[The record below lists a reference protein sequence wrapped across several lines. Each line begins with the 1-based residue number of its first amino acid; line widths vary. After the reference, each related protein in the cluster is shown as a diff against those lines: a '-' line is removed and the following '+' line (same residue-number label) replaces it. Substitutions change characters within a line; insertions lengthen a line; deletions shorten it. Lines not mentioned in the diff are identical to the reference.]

1 MTFFLNFDNTFW
13 FPVTEGGN
21 HMFECLERSH
31 LSLST
36 LFCRYLVFV
45 YLVTLVYDL
54 FSLVLPILQKQKV
67 PNHIILRQLVWI
79 GIAYLIMKNHPLG
92 FPIFVPLTH
101 SILKVLNN
109 MLTVMN
115 TASPEL
121 KPEKMWSQRLAITSI
136 LLHFLMLIHQIYFY
150 THTSCI
156 SKWVTTGITTGAAI
170 QTLSLISSLNSP
182 WKSKANH
189 LNEFILG

>member
-1 MTFFLNFDNTFW
+1 VCLFYFVVV
-13 FPVTEGGN
+13 VTEGGN
-21 HMFECLERSH
+21 HLFECVERSH

-36 LFCRYLVFV
+36 VFCRYLVFM
-45 YLVTLVYDL
+45 YLATLVYDL

-79 GIAYLIMKNHPLG
+79 GIAYITMRNHPLG
-92 FPIFVPLTH
+92 FPILVPLTH

-115 TASPEL
+115 TASAEL
-121 KPEKMWSQRLAITSI
+121 KPERMWSQRLALMSI
-136 LLHFLMLIHQIYFY
+136 LLHVLMLTHQVYFH
-150 THTSCI
+150 THSSCI
-156 SKWVTTGITTGAAI
+156 SKSVTTAITTGAAI
-170 QTLSLISSLNSP
+170 QTLSIISSLKSP